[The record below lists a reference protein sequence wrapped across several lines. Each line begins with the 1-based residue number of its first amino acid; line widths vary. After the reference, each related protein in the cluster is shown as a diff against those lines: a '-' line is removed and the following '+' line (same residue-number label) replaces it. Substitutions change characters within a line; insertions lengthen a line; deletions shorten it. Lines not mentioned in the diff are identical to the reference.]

1 MYDVYYVSVLKHNL
15 MSTVQLLQKGYTIYM
30 EDNHCVIME
39 KCRSNQLIA
48 IIQMTSNRMVPL
60 TLNQTKKNNT
70 MLVVGKAKYVQ

>member
-15 MSTVQLLQKGYTIYM
+15 MSTRQLLQKGYTIYM

-39 KCRSNQLIA
+39 KCQSNQLIA
-48 IIQMTSNRMVPL
+48 VIQMTSNRMVPL